1 MSKPRGKLGEA
12 ARFMVLLWL
21 WLASVASAINGPA
34 GTWIGTFSREGAV
47 IAVSLRIDAAATS
60 PAAFL
65 SANDLRIVDLP
76 LREVSVSGDRVAFA
90 LAGDATVMRFDGRV
104 DGDRFTGTVDENG
117 RAGTFALRRA
127 RGQAS
132 GACVARP
139 AAFANGP
146 VVLRG
151 TLLRPIGGPAR
162 VPAVLL
168 IHGSGAEPR
177 DAGRF
182 LATALCRGG
191 VAALTY
197 DKRGVG
203 ESTGNWRESGFDD
216 LADDAVAG
224 LDWLARQADIDP
236 RRLGLYGHSQGGSIA
251 PMIANRSPHAA
262 FLIAGAG
269 GGVPMPQVERFSL
282 WNAVRP
288 LAADPA
294 DAAEARAYVDRLVTV
309 AASGTGIAEFVAGAQ
324 RFRDRRWFAMVEPP
338 PPDAGYWRLSRRTAH
353 CDAAN
358 EWRRV
363 RQPALLLYGA
373 LDERTPVEASVAAI
387 RAATAGNPGIR
398 IVIFPGADH
407 AFSLVAPGQP
417 WPRVARGYPDRV
429 VEFAVRAGH

>member
-1 MSKPRGKLGEA
+1 MLGEA
-12 ARFMVLLWL
+12 ARWMVLLWL
-21 WLASVASAINGPA
+21 WLASAASAANGPS
-34 GTWIGTFSREGAV
+34 GTWVGTFTREGAE
-47 IAVSLRIDAAATS
+47 IAVSLRVDAAATA

-76 LREVSVSGDRVAFA
+76 LRDVSVSGERVAFA
-90 LAGDATVMRFDGRV
+90 LAGDATVMRFEGRV
-104 DGDRFTGTVDENG
+104 EGDRFTGTIDENG

-127 RGQAS
+127 SGQS
-132 GACVARP
+132 PGDCVPRP

-146 VVLRG
+146 VGLRG

-191 VAALTY
+191 VAALIY

-203 ESTGNWRESGFDD
+203 ESTGNWRDSGFED
-216 LADDAVAG
+216 LAGDAVAG
-224 LDWLARQADIDP
+224 LDWLARQADLDP

-251 PMIANRSPHAA
+251 PMIANRSPHVA

-269 GGVPMPQVERFSL
+269 AGVPMPEVERFSL

-288 LAADPA
+288 LTADPR
-294 DAAEARAYVDRLVTV
+294 DAAEARAYVDRLVAV
-309 AASGTGIAEFVAGAQ
+309 AASGEGIAEFVADAP

-338 PPDAGYWRLSRRTAH
+338 PPDAGYWRLSRRTASY
-353 CDAAN
+353 DAAN

-373 LDERTPVEASVAAI
+373 MDERTPVEASVAAI
-387 RAATAGNPGIR
+387 RAATAGNPRIR
-398 IVIFPGADH
+398 IVIFPGAEH

-417 WPRVARGYPDRV
+417 WPRVAAGYPGQI
-429 VEFAVRAGH
+429 VEFAARAGR